1 MAKRD
6 LTAIAGQHIEPEDC
20 DRIHQHIGE
29 LEISVIASQEGQGNG
44 NRQTEEQCRTAPPG
58 ACQAG
63 KSCLMKVL
71 GHISHPRDDDFAEQ
85 TTRSKDHH
93 HDDDCQGHGQFKFVA
108 DERHIGADQILE
120 CDGALFDKPNGR
132 AGAVTHLQ
140 NLSGKLHRL
149 ITSAC
154 VVQGGE
160 VQWQSTD
167 GVRLTMRELSADF
180 IESYLDAAGDG
191 VLATVGAYRLED
203 IGAQLFTRVEGD
215 YFTVLGLPLLPL
227 LQFLRDRKVLPE

>member
-1 MAKRD
+1 MLSHAGVDFDVEVSNVDEERIKSRAGD
-6 LTAIAGQHIEPEDC
+6 KPVEEIAAALAIAKAQAV
-20 DRIHQHIGE
+20 
-29 LEISVIASQEGQGNG
+29 SAN
-44 NRQTEEQCRTAPPG
+44 NPG
-58 ACQAG
+58 A
-63 KSCLMKVL
+63 LV
-71 GHISHPRDDDFAEQ
+71 
-85 TTRSKDHH
+85 
-93 HDDDCQGHGQFKFVA
+93 
-108 DERHIGADQILE
+108 IGADQILE
-120 CDGALFDKPNGR
+120 CDGAFFDKPNGR

-140 NLSGKLHRL
+140 NLSSKQHRL

>member
-1 MAKRD
+1 MLSAAQHTLILASASKVRGQMLSHAGVD
-6 LTAIAGQHIEPEDC
+6 FDVEVSNVDEERIKSRAGDKPVEEIAAALAIAKAQAV
-20 DRIHQHIGE
+20 
-29 LEISVIASQEGQGNG
+29 SAN
-44 NRQTEEQCRTAPPG
+44 NPG
-58 ACQAG
+58 A
-63 KSCLMKVL
+63 LV
-71 GHISHPRDDDFAEQ
+71 
-85 TTRSKDHH
+85 
-93 HDDDCQGHGQFKFVA
+93 
-108 DERHIGADQILE
+108 IGADQILE

-191 VLATVGAYRLED
+191 VLASVGAYRLED